1 MKKLII
7 FLLLFLWP
15 IESQAAE
22 GALSNASTLTV
33 TAGGTWQTLFAQN
46 LNRST
51 LWIENPATATSQGI
65 VTAES
70 LFIYFI
76 PPNGTCL
83 ASGTVGAFE
92 LVAGG
97 SLVMTPPY
105 VSQQS
110 ICVYAATT
118 SHTFQ
123 AAQTK

>member
-1 MKKLII
+1 MKKL
-7 FLLLFLWP
+7 LLLLALILCP
-15 IESQAAE
+15 VSVYAAQ
-22 GALSNASTLTV
+22 GALGNATTLTI

-76 PPNGTCL
+76 PVNGTCL
-83 ASGTVGAFE
+83 ASGTTGAFE

-97 SLVMTPPY
+97 SLVMTGPY
-105 VSQQS
+105 VSQQA
-110 ICVYAATT
+110 ICIYAATT
-118 SHTFQ
+118 SHTFE